1 MRLSMTSPTFQP
13 ETTRYGRRE
22 NTKQLLLNTG
32 TLREQAKLHA
42 RGRKQRR
49 RTSTAKATT
58 HTRPVGPG
66 APRRASALL
75 LLAQDPSAR
84 VARVHA
90 RRQHGHAPRGARL
103 GPQPGHG
110 RPLAVAPGPQVLR
123 RVQAPLPGV
132 GHKRQPP
139 APVLRRVQPAPA
151 RVLLRGRQG
160 LGRGVSGAS
169 GRAGVQANAN
179 TQVTCPGRMLCLSA
193 AAPACR
199 AEQCARTG
207 GQRRR
212 LAPVP
217 DMTMVRQTLTRAA
230 DARRSTRVAAAA
242 RHGSALAARARPCM
256 FRLQRP
262 RAWQC
267 TGCSLPAHPAD
278 PDTDREPGRAL
289 PSLCCFCS
297 AHQELTRPT
306 SGHSPC
312 GNGKHAAASRGA
324 RRQARRL
331 AALHPVPEHVVGRG
345 RGRPARG
352 RLHVARPL
360 QRRQLRRAL
369 PRLRARADAG
379 RLLAED
385 SSIQA
390 ANTSG
395 GRAVGCTAARGAR
408 APTEAPVGTPR
419 RALPLRWPGRQRAR
433 RASHAPRWVRAGA
446 DSR

>member
-217 DMTMVRQTLTRAA
+217 DMTMA
-230 DARRSTRVAAAA
+230 
-242 RHGSALAARARPCM
+242 
-256 FRLQRP
+256 QR
-262 RAWQC
+262 
-267 TGCSLPAHPAD
+267 
-278 PDTDREPGRAL
+278 
-289 PSLCCFCS
+289 
-297 AHQELTRPT
+297 
-306 SGHSPC
+306 
-312 GNGKHAAASRGA
+312 
-324 RRQARRL
+324 
-331 AALHPVPEHVVGRG
+331 
-345 RGRPARG
+345 
-352 RLHVARPL
+352 
-360 QRRQLRRAL
+360 
-369 PRLRARADAG
+369 
-379 RLLAED
+379 
-385 SSIQA
+385 
-390 ANTSG
+390 
-395 GRAVGCTAARGAR
+395 
-408 APTEAPVGTPR
+408 
-419 RALPLRWPGRQRAR
+419 
-433 RASHAPRWVRAGA
+433 
-446 DSR
+446 

>member
-1 MRLSMTSPTFQP
+1 LSLCSPSEHSGRACAQGGGAR
-13 ETTRYGRRE
+13 TRSSTRR
-22 NTKQLLLNTG
+22 G
-32 TLREQAKLHA
+32 AQA
-42 RGRKQRR
+42 
-49 RTSTAKATT
+49 
-58 HTRPVGPG
+58 PG
-66 APRRASALL
+66 AP
-75 LLAQDPSAR
+75 
-84 VARVHA
+84 
-90 RRQHGHAPRGARL
+90 
-103 GPQPGHG
+103 
-110 RPLAVAPGPQVLR
+110 PGPGGPSMCPPRTSAARARTPPGPARARPCPPARPPGLRQGVFR
-123 RVQAPLPGV
+123 RV
-132 GHKRQPP
+132 
-139 APVLRRVQPAPA
+139 
-151 RVLLRGRQG
+151 RQG
-160 LGRGVSGAS
+160 WSPS
-169 GRAGVQANAN
+169 HAN

-199 AEQCARTG
+199 AEQCAQTG

-212 LAPVP
+212 LVPVP
-217 DMTMVRQTLTRAA
+217 DMTTVGQTLMRAA

-242 RHGSALAARARPCM
+242 RHGFALAARARPCM